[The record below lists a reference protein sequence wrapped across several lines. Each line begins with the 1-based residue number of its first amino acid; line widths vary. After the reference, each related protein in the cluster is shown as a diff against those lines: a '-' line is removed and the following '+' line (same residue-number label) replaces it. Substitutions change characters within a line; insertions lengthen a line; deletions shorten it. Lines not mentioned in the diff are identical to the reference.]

1 MQYQVPQFIEVED
14 KIFGPFTFK
23 QFLYVVGGVA
33 MGFII
38 WTLIPIKFIAIIIA
52 GPVVVFFLMAA
63 FYQVNSR
70 PFLHYVE
77 NYVKYFFSKKIY
89 LWRKIERKQDFP
101 VREELKLP
109 EPIAEPRLNKSK
121 LKDLTFKLDVH
132 EKLEDNR

>member
-77 NYVKYFFSKKIY
+77 NYVKYFFP
-89 LWRKIERKQDFP
+89 RKFICGE
-101 VREELKLP
+101 
-109 EPIAEPRLNKSK
+109 K
-121 LKDLTFKLDVH
+121 LKENKIFLLGK
-132 EKLEDNR
+132 N